1 MKTTPPMNRDPRLTY
16 STRVRETVD
25 GLQLREK
32 WNDVQLAERLGIS
45 KTAVGKWRAG
55 TAVPNPQMAVT
66 LADLAGI
73 SIRWL
78 IMGTGNRQARRQTA
92 ASEEV
97 LRMAER
103 LAQVSSDSLD
113 VLREVFADQPA
124 LDSRVAAVLP
134 PVPQQTP
141 KAPPKPPRKP

>member
-1 MKTTPPMNRDPRLTY
+1 MNSDPRLTY

-78 IMGTGNRQARRQTA
+78 IMGTGSREARRKTA
-92 ASEEV
+92 ASDEV

-113 VLREVFADQPA
+113 VLREVFADRPA

-134 PVPQQTP
+134 PVPPPQQDVG
-141 KAPPKPPRKP
+141 PRASRK

>member
-1 MKTTPPMNRDPRLTY
+1 MNSDPRLTY

-45 KTAVGKWRAG
+45 KTAVGKWRTG

-78 IMGTGNRQARRQTA
+78 IMGTGSREARRKTA
-92 ASEEV
+92 ASDEV

-113 VLREVFADQPA
+113 VLREVFADRPA

-134 PVPQQTP
+134 PVP
-141 KAPPKPPRKP
+141 PPARRRPARKP

>member
-1 MKTTPPMNRDPRLTY
+1 MNSDPRLTY

-45 KTAVGKWRAG
+45 KTAVGKWRTG

-78 IMGTGNRQARRQTA
+78 IMGTGSREARRKTA
-92 ASEEV
+92 ASDEV

-113 VLREVFADQPA
+113 VLREVFADRPA
-124 LDSRVAAVLP
+124 LVSRVAAVLP
-134 PVPQQTP
+134 PVP
-141 KAPPKPPRKP
+141 PPPPSKT